1 MIVVEVESV
10 DFHSIIIENVPYVI
24 TTLTKF
30 IAERKVRKYQVI
42 SEEKYTRQNKSSCI
56 MFSKRICN
64 KQTRIT
70 YKVTVVEDAI
80 RSTRR
85 KEMKAKH

>member
-24 TTLTKF
+24 TT
-30 IAERKVRKYQVI
+30 
-42 SEEKYTRQNKSSCI
+42 
-56 MFSKRICN
+56 
-64 KQTRIT
+64 
-70 YKVTVVEDAI
+70 I

-85 KEMKAKH
+85 KEMKAKHLDHIKPR